1 MNARVFLLLALSVAH
16 FGVICGV
23 ADGRTVRHSDDHDI
37 SRRQVA
43 QNSEGSSTSSS
54 TPSNKPAEGSSTNS
68 AVQTVLKTTN
78 HSNTSY
84 PTVAVPKGSLWPYS
98 NEVVKRML
106 YVLIGVTAL
115 VVLYFIVRAV
125 RLRRRRSKSKKYG
138 VLTTSADMEMAPLDQ
153 DDDDEDMTMFDIKN
167 TTSATP
173 SESR

>member
-1 MNARVFLLLALSVAH
+1 MNVRVFLLLALSVAH

-23 ADGRTVRHSDDHDI
+23 ADERTVRHGDGHDI

-43 QNSEGSSTSSS
+43 QNTDDTSSS
-54 TPSNKPAEGSSTNS
+54 TPPNKPVEGSSTNS

-78 HSNTSY
+78 HSNSSY

-98 NEVVKRML
+98 SEVVKRML

-167 TTSATP
+167 TMSATP

>member
-1 MNARVFLLLALSVAH
+1 MNVRVFLLVALSVAH

-23 ADGRTVRHSDDHDI
+23 ADGRTVRHDDGHDI

-43 QNSEGSSTSSS
+43 QNSESAS
-54 TPSNKPAEGSSTNS
+54 TPSNKLTEGSSTNS

-78 HSNTSY
+78 HSNSSY

-98 NEVVKRML
+98 SEVVKRML

-173 SESR
+173 TESR